1 MGRPRKT
8 QPEPKEVQQA
18 PDAITKAVEYA
29 VAPPVVEA
37 TAAVVSDAKRNP
49 RHPSPTIRNRNV
61 SDKAMVTQF
70 LNEINRQFVKPKVKS
85 DEELAARFEQYYRD
99 CATYGT
105 VPTIEEL
112 FFSTGY
118 TYGHMNDIMLGNDR
132 GFSPETKNI
141 IKRAKEYQ
149 KVFDAKLLLAGK
161 IDFVAYCFRGK
172 NFYEMR
178 DQQDI
183 VVAPRNP
190 LGEKASPQ
198 QLEAKYVQGLDD
210 DN

>member
-8 QPEPKEVQQA
+8 QTEPKEVPRA
-18 PDAITKAVEYA
+18 PETISKAVETA
-29 VAPPVVEA
+29 NDALPVEA
-37 TAAVVSDAKRNP
+37 TAAVIADARKNP
-49 RHPSPTIRNRNV
+49 RHVSPSLRNRNTADKEMV
-61 SDKAMVTQF
+61 SQF
-70 LNEINRQFVKPKVKS
+70 LNEINRQFVKPKVHS
-85 DEELAARFEQYYRD
+85 DEELAARFEEYYRD
-99 CATYGT
+99 CAIYGT

-118 TYGHMNDIMLGNDR
+118 TYDRMKDIMDGNSK
-132 GFSPETKNI
+132 GFTPNTRNI

-172 NFYEMR
+172 NYYEMR

-190 LGEKASPQ
+190 LGDKASPQ
-198 QLEAKYVQGLDD
+198 QLEAKYTQGLDD
-210 DN
+210 D